1 VVHAEGV
8 DRTRHVPIA
17 LLLVAT
23 AAVVATVAIV
33 PTGTVATAAPDAG
46 AAWAARGEVRYEARD
61 ALSDWSGVAEIVDL
75 VVTFDPEDV
84 RTLRLAAVVHPA
96 SFSSGN
102 FLRDLQARR
111 EVFRVDAH
119 PEARLSA
126 RPAAGTPLRPL
137 PVGGTLS
144 LVLDAELTLHG
155 VTRAYRIEASLRRG
169 GSGDGGAAAE
179 VDHVHAEASFV
190 VSLTAH
196 GMRRPTL
203 FGLVTDDEV
212 RVSVVA
218 SGHPGP
224 EPTPTTR

>member
-1 VVHAEGV
+1 VDHAEGV
-8 DRTRHVPIA
+8 DRMRIVPIA
-17 LLLVAT
+17 LLLVASC
-23 AAVVATVAIV
+23 VVATVPVA
-33 PTGTVATAAPDAG
+33 TGTVASAALDAG

-61 ALSDWSGVAEIVDL
+61 ALSAWSGVAEIADL
-75 VVTFDPEDV
+75 RVTFDPGDV
-84 RTLRLAAVVHPA
+84 RTLRLAAVVQPA

-111 EVFRVDAH
+111 EVFQVDAH
-119 PEARLSA
+119 PVARLDA
-126 RPAAGTPLRPL
+126 RAAADTPSRPL

-155 VTRAYRIEASLRRG
+155 VTRAYRIEASLSRG
-169 GSGDGGAAAE
+169 GPGDAAAA
-179 VDHVHAEASFV
+179 DHVQAEASFV

-212 RVSVVA
+212 RVSVAA
-218 SGHPGP
+218 SGHPVP
-224 EPTPTTR
+224 VPTPTTR